1 MKRRMGPTHHLL
13 PNVRFTE
20 LRSSEGK
27 STVRIDRKPLIK
39 LKAHL
44 RVCLFFCMDFYFFR
58 DLMSKAVDVKV
69 VTYIISI
76 NYRALKH
83 IFFL

>member
-1 MKRRMGPTHHLL
+1 MGPTHHLL

-44 RVCLFFCMDFYFFR
+44 RVCLFLCMAFYPPR
-58 DLMSKAVDVKV
+58 
-69 VTYIISI
+69 
-76 NYRALKH
+76 RPGE
-83 IFFL
+83 

>member
-1 MKRRMGPTHHLL
+1 VKRRMGPTHHLL

-27 STVRIDRKPLIK
+27 STVRIDRKLLIK

-44 RVCLFFCMDFYFFR
+44 RVCLFCMDFYSFKGTNEQSSR
-58 DLMSKAVDVKV
+58 
-69 VTYIISI
+69 
-76 NYRALKH
+76 R
-83 IFFL
+83 